1 MLRNDYRRALIMLR
15 SLRAGIAGYVRLE
28 RRTLIGTMQFT
39 VTGAREDELLY
50 ALLLYQVNGLWYAQ
64 RPGALRPVGAGVSL

>member
-28 RRTLIGTMQFT
+28 RRT
-39 VTGAREDELLY
+39 RP
-50 ALLLYQVNGLWYAQ
+50 Q
-64 RPGALRPVGAGVSL
+64 R